1 MFLLEHEAEITL
13 FTFWA
18 PRGGGGVRFLRSNLN
33 LQLANEWAEGA
44 SSLRRNGIRRQAR
57 FFGVHF
63 YILRALRV
71 IQRNWRAIKMRLGQ
85 TSEKRGLTLTVAN
98 SAK

>member
-1 MFLLEHEAEITL
+1 MHPIYFLST
-13 FTFWA
+13 
-18 PRGGGGVRFLRSNLN
+18 PGVGGVRFLRSDLN

-44 SSLRRNGIRRQAR
+44 SSLRRNGIQRQSA
-57 FFGVHF
+57 FQGMHV

-85 TSEKRGLTLTVAN
+85 TSEKCGLTLTVAN